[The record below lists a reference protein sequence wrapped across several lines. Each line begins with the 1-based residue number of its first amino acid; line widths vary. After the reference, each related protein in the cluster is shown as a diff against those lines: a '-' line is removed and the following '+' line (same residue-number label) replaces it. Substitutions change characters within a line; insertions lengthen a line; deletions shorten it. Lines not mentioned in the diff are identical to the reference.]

1 MYNLKCKKEFDMQ
14 LNIPN
19 FSKRYLDL
27 FNSEKKNVIYIKDVF
42 DNSTFRYRTY
52 NVMES
57 MKNNKKYH
65 VTCFLVT
72 ELYSIYNLIEKLDL
86 VILQRAKWSFELES
100 FIRVL
105 KQNNKKIIY
114 DMDDL
119 IRN

>member
-52 NVMES
+52 NVM
-57 MKNNKKYH
+57 
-65 VTCFLVT
+65 
-72 ELYSIYNLIEKLDL
+72 
-86 VILQRAKWSFELES
+86 
-100 FIRVL
+100 
-105 KQNNKKIIY
+105 
-114 DMDDL
+114 
-119 IRN
+119 